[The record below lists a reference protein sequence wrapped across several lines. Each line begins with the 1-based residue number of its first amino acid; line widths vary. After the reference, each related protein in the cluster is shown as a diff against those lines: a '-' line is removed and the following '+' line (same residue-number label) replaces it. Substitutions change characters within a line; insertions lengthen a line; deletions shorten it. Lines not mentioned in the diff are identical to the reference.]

1 MRYSTKTKKRST
13 RRGRAWAFAA
23 LTIVAC
29 TSGDTILGAHSFET
43 FSESLSTG
51 VHAHILTGPYAAGRQ
66 TVQVVLQAREVDF
79 SSYQGVVEFDDETL
93 GLISVSAP
101 KTDTHFFNR
110 EAAANGSLPI
120 AGFAVDGFDEPI
132 RITLSVSASRALRAG
147 DLAVRL
153 DVVATSVG
161 VEIPVAQIHDSN
173 ELIQGS
179 ASR

>member
-13 RRGRAWAFAA
+13 RRGKAWALAA

-29 TSGDTILGAHSFET
+29 TSSDTILGTRSFET
-43 FSESLSTG
+43 VSESLSTG
-51 VHAHILTGPYAAGRQ
+51 VHAHLITGQYAGGRQ
-66 TVQVVLQAREVDF
+66 TVQVVLQARDVDF
-79 SSYQGVVEFDDETL
+79 SSYQGVVEFDDQAL

-101 KTDTHFFNR
+101 ETDAHFFNR
-110 EAAANGSLPI
+110 EAATNGSLPI

-132 RITLSVSASRALRAG
+132 RITLSVSVSRALRAG

-161 VEIPVAQIHDSN
+161 AEIPAAQIHESN
-173 ELIQGS
+173 ELIQEG
-179 ASR
+179 AP